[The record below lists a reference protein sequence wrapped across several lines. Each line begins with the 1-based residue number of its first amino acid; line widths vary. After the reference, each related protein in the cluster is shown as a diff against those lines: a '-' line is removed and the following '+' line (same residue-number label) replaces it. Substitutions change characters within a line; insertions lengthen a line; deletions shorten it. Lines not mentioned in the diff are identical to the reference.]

1 MTVQFYSSAAMPLA
15 EQQIHLGNA
24 VCFLEELNTQVAH

>member
-24 VCFLEELNTQVAH
+24 VCVSWKN